1 MAAPSKIVVVFDFDK
16 TIIDCDSDNWVV
28 DELGA
33 TNLFNS
39 LLPTMPWNALMD
51 RMMRELHA
59 QGKTVE
65 DIRKALTSVPIHPR
79 VVPAIK
85 TAHALGC
92 DLKVLSDANLF
103 FIETVLE
110 HLRIRDCFSDI
121 YTNPGFV
128 DGQGCLRI
136 QPFNSSPH
144 ACANPCPPNMCKGGV
159 IEKLLSTLPENIFIY
174 LGDGVGDYCPSL
186 KLREEDHVL
195 PRKDFPVWDLIS
207 KTPMLVKAKIHAW
220 TDGQELEQ
228 TLLQTISEIC
238 ASFVDDEDNQ
248 LMSADCKLQTVSTSA
263 GYEPLRRTALS
274 PCTISRL
281 RRFI

>member
-1 MAAPSKIVVVFDFDK
+1 MAACPKIAVVFDFDK
-16 TIIDCDSDNWVV
+16 TIIDCDSHNWVV

-33 TNLFNS
+33 TDLFNS
-39 LLPTMPWNALMD
+39 LLPTKPWNALMD
-51 RMMRELHA
+51 RMMSELHA

-92 DLKVLSDANLF
+92 DLKVVSDANLF
-103 FIETVLE
+103 FIDTVLE
-110 HLRIRDCFSDI
+110 HLGIRECFSEI

-128 DGQGCLRI
+128 DRQGCLRI

-144 ACANPCPPNMCKGGV
+144 ACANPCSPNMCKGGV
-159 IEKLLSTLPENIFIY
+159 IQKLLSTLPEKMFIY

-220 TDGQELEQ
+220 TDGKELEQ

-238 ASFVDDEDNQ
+238 ASFVDNEDISSSQ
-248 LMSADCKLQTVSTSA
+248 LMSADCKLQTVSTPA
-263 GYEPLRRTALS
+263 GYEPVRRTAL
-274 PCTISRL
+274 PMHH
-281 RRFI
+281 